1 MNLQVDNP
9 VCILNQETAKN
20 FLHSNDARQ
29 KYKLFERATQMD
41 AMRHDFST
49 AEEELS
55 RSKSCMREKLQV
67 GFLFKNIDFVM
78 IFPQP
83 KICYN

>member
-20 FLHSNDARQ
+20 FLHSNDANQ

-41 AMRHDFST
+41 VMRDEFSM
-49 AEEELS
+49 AENELS
-55 RSKSCMREKLQV
+55 RSKFCMKEKLQV
-67 GFLFKNIDFVM
+67 CSCQLMSDTH
-78 IFPQP
+78 
-83 KICYN
+83 